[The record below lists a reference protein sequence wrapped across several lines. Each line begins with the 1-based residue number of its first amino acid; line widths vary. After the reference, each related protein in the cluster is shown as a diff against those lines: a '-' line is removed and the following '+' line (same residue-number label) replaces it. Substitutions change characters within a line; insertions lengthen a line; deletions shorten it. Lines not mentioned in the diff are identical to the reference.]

1 MYRLGGTDAAMLYAE
16 TDAAPMYSC
25 SLTILDPS
33 TTSEPLD
40 VDRYREI
47 MLARGERLQPFRQ
60 RLATVPFGMDR
71 PVWVDDGAVDLRA
84 HIRGIAVPRPGSS
97 RQVAELVSDL
107 MAQPLAPDRPLWRS
121 WFIEG
126 LEGGR
131 IGLFFKVHHALLG
144 GTRAMAVFEL
154 LFDLDAKVPPVPRG
168 PTASLVPTGA
178 SRERSPSPL
187 AVAGHTA
194 WSLAGTPIRLARTAR
209 DIAGATLGVA
219 RFRASALWADA
230 VLPFQAPATSLNG
243 RVDAARTCAYGEVSL
258 PDVIA
263 VKRAFGV
270 TVNDVVLAV
279 CGGALR
285 RYLQERGEQP
295 DRALTASVPVSVNT
309 GGGDGSVLG
318 NAVSNVGATLATDVA
333 DPVKRLLHIA
343 SSTRA
348 AKGLHAAIGP
358 ELILSLA
365 ELLPPGLTGAAMRGL
380 SAPGLVAHAPP
391 PFNVIVS
398 NLPGPRVP
406 LYSGGARLVAT
417 HLFGPLIQGLGLNIT
432 VLSYVDR
439 IDVGLTACPGLVS
452 DAWSIAA
459 AMQPALEEL
468 RSLVP
473 RSVGADQPR
482 RVPVRGGA
490 GPSRRTNSNTN
501 NE

>member
-16 TDAAPMYSC
+16 TDAAPMYAC
-25 SLTILDPS
+25 TLTILDPS
-33 TTSEPLD
+33 TTSGPLD
-40 VDRYREI
+40 VERFREI
-47 MLARGERLQPFRQ
+47 MLARGDRLQPFRQ

-107 MAQPLAPDRPLWRS
+107 MLQPLAPDRPLWRS

-144 GTRAMAVFEL
+144 GARAMAVFEL
-154 LFDLDAKVPPVPRG
+154 LFDLDAAVPLAPTVP
-168 PTASLVPTGA
+168 AVPAAPSG
-178 SRERSPSPL
+178 ERSPSPL
-187 AVAGHTA
+187 AVAGHAA
-194 WSLAGTPIRLARTAR
+194 WSLAGTPIRLVQTAT
-209 DIAGATLGVA
+209 DIARATLRVT
-219 RFRASALWADA
+219 RFRANDLWADA
-230 VLPFQAPATSLNG
+230 VLPFEAPPTSLNG
-243 RVDAARTCAYGEVSL
+243 RVDATRTCAFGEISM

-279 CGGALR
+279 CGGALS
-285 RYLQERGEQP
+285 RYLQERGEHP
-295 DRALTASVPVSVNT
+295 ERALTASVPVSIDVR
-309 GGGDGSVLG
+309 GGGDRLVLG

-333 DPVKRLLHIA
+333 DPVERLLRIA

-348 AKGLHAAIGP
+348 AKGLHAALGP

-365 ELLPPGLTGAAMRGL
+365 ELLPPGLTGAAMRRL
-380 SAPGLVAHAPP
+380 SAPGLASHAPP
-391 PFNVIVS
+391 PYNVIVS

-439 IDVGLTACPGLVS
+439 IDIGLTACPALVPNP
-452 DAWSIAA
+452 WPIAT
-459 AMQPALEEL
+459 AMQPALDEL
-468 RSLVP
+468 RSALP
-473 RSVGADQPR
+473 RTTR
-482 RVPVRGGA
+482 
-490 GPSRRTNSNTN
+490 PSPWVISA
-501 NE
+501 